1 MENVLFIF
9 SATEMYDERTIFHL
23 VLSLLDPIHAVLQT
37 TKKFIELNF
46 VKIVSVYNTI
56 N

>member
-23 VLSLLDPIHAVLQT
+23 VSSLLDLMHAVLQA
-37 TKKFIELNF
+37 TKKFRELNF
-46 VKIVSVYNTI
+46 VKVVSVYNTI